1 MEQPDVKLYTVST
14 CVHCR
19 AARKFL
25 DKCTVKYEFTD
36 IDALDDASREAV
48 IEDLRKLNP
57 ACSVPTII
65 IGEKVIVGFREPQIR
80 EALGLK

>member
-1 MEQPDVKLYTVST
+1 MEQPDVKLYTIST

-25 DKCTVKYEFTD
+25 DECTVKYEFTD
-36 IDALDDASREAV
+36 IDALDDAAREAV

-65 IGEKVIVGFREPQIR
+65 IGEKVIVGFREPLIR

>member
-1 MEQPDVKLYTVST
+1 MSGIR
-14 CVHCR
+14 H
-19 AARKFL
+19 FS
-25 DKCTVKYEFTD
+25 D
-36 IDALDDASREAV
+36 IDALDDAAREAV

-65 IGEKVIVGFREPQIR
+65 IGEKVIVGFREPLIR